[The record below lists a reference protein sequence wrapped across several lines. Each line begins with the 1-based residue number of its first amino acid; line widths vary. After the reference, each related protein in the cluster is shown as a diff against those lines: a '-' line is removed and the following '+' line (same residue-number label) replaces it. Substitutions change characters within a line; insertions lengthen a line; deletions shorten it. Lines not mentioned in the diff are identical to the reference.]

1 MPNTDYRGV
10 FSSTNNQVFIPTP
23 QSDIESASTP
33 CLNSNSENHRSV
45 QSSFVEEGAKVG
57 AKARQYSNPLD
68 EEIDFTAPPGRRHYI
83 AEVLKNQGI
92 SIALCAKRLGVTQE
106 EVLRQLN
113 PFSNLTLNQLFSW
126 SEVLDVPLPE
136 LLPFDASTSDPIR
149 NRALL
154 LRIMK
159 TARQIQSLSAHT
171 SVQYAA
177 ETLVVQLLEL
187 VPEIRNKLRIYPV
200 IKSGHRG
207 LVVNSKSPYV
217 VFIGHSLKHIR
228 ILAAWLS
235 FVIEILWIP

>member
-68 EEIDFTAPPGRRHYI
+68 EEVDFTAPPGRRHYI

-177 ETLVVQLLEL
+177 ETLVMQLLEL
-187 VPEIRNKLRIYPV
+187 VPDFAMIEAWPSVGQSRVAKLD
-200 IKSGHRG
+200 G
-207 LVVNSKSPYV
+207 LSMRRVDSETSK
-217 VFIGHSLKHIR
+217 I
-228 ILAAWLS
+228 
-235 FVIEILWIP
+235 IEDS